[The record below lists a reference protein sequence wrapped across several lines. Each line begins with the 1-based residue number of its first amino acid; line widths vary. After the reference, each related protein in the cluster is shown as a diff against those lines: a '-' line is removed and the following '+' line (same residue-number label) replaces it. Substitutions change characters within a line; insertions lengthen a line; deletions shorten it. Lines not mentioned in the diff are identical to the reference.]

1 MLSTQHDYMYPTHQ
15 LMYHADLIL
24 PIENQVRELDAK
36 LLLAC
41 TVAQR
46 GYSVIIGWKSD
57 IEQGIYRF
65 RSGSL
70 YLAKSFAPV
79 NLKMLRILKELGH
92 HVIAWDEEGL
102 VHYPPDIYFG
112 RRFTGDI
119 LPYVDRIIAW
129 GEDNAQLLQQYQS
142 PFPLPIHVLGNP
154 RGDLLRSELR
164 PFFESDVK
172 NLVDQYGDY
181 ILVNTNFPSVNCF
194 DPTLNTCHEDNDAPE
209 GLALGRGSRGMPESF
224 ARGRYAHVKQLF
236 EKFQEL
242 LPFLAETYPTHT
254 IVLRPHPSENQELWK
269 QEVKHYPN
277 IILKATGN
285 VIPWILGSTV
295 LIHNG
300 CTTAVEAFA
309 MDKPV
314 ISYEPYR
321 NERYDNHLPTD
332 LSESCTTLEQLN
344 ESLAKY
350 LINPMPQT
358 SMAQHQE
365 LSIFLAS
372 MNGTLACEH
381 IAELID
387 SMKKNGSLAQK
398 PLTDRLRPLG
408 HAVVRHAKKK
418 FKRLKGNLQ
427 YSQAFQQQRFPD
439 LNQMELNQKVD
450 NFNRL
455 LQFRKP
461 LQLEPL
467 QTNII
472 RITTSFEK
480 N

>member
-1 MLSTQHDYMYPTHQ
+1 MFQ
-15 LMYHADLIL
+15 ADLIL

-41 TVAQR
+41 TAAQR

-92 HVIAWDEEGL
+92 YVIAWDEEGL

-112 RRFTGDI
+112 RRFSGDV

-129 GEDNAQLLQQYQS
+129 GEDNAQLLRQYQS

-164 PFFESDVK
+164 PFFESAVK
-172 NLVDQYGDY
+172 DLIDQHGHY

-194 DPTLNTCHEDNDAPE
+194 DPALNTCYEDINAPE
-209 GLALGRGSRGMPESF
+209 GLGLGRGSRGMPEDF
-224 ARGRYAHVKQLF
+224 ARGRYSHLKLLF
-236 EKFQEL
+236 EKFKEL
-242 LPFLAETYPTHT
+242 LPWLAETYPNHS
-254 IVLRPHPSENQELWK
+254 IVLRPHPSENQDLWK
-269 QEVKHYPN
+269 QEADRYPN
-277 IILKATGN
+277 IIIKATGN
-285 VIPWILGSTV
+285 VIPWILGSAV

-314 ISYEPYR
+314 ISYEPYQ

-332 LSESCTTLEQLN
+332 LSKCCTTYEQIKI
-344 ESLAKY
+344 SIDQY
-350 LINPMPQT
+350 LKNPTPHPSEFQRLQLT
-358 SMAQHQE
+358 R
-365 LSIFLAS
+365 FLAATD
-372 MNGTLACEH
+372 GALASER
-381 IAELID
+381 ITDLID
-387 SMKKNGSLAQK
+387 SMQEDSSLSQPTPSSRMK
-398 PLTDRLRPLG
+398 TLG
-408 HAVVRHAKKK
+408 QAMVRHARKKI
-418 FKRLKGNLQ
+418 KRIRGNLQ
-427 YSQAFQQQRFPD
+427 YSKAFQQQRFPD
-439 LNQMELNQKVD
+439 LNQVDLNQKVRD
-450 NFNRL
+450 FNHL
-455 LQFRKP
+455 LKFSKP
-461 LQLEPL
+461 VKLDPL
-467 QTNII
+467 KTNII
-472 RITTSFEK
+472 RITT
-480 N
+480 